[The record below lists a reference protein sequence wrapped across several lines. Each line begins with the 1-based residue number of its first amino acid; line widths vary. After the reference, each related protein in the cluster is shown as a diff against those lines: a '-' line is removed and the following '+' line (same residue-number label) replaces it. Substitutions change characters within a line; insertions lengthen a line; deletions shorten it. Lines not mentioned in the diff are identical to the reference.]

1 MALTKTLPTGNRAT
15 ASYHRIVKFEGD
27 ISGLRLT
34 VAMYADE
41 TARDLNLP
49 LWHETVTIPAG
60 QFDTNVVAVAY
71 TLLTSFKGSK
81 FVNAPGDAP
90 PPANPNIELL
100 EDFRAAP
107 GYEYVEPV

>member
-1 MALTKTLPTGNRAT
+1 MAITKILPTGNRAT

-27 ISGLRLT
+27 INGLNLT
-34 VAMYADE
+34 IAMYADSQ
-41 TARDLNLP
+41 ARDLNLP
-49 LWHETVTIPAG
+49 LWHENVMIPAA

-81 FVNAPGDAP
+81 FVNAPGDVP

-100 EDFRAAP
+100 EEFQAAP
-107 GYEYVEPV
+107 GYEYEEPV